1 MKNVSNYAD
10 LLVNVHNLLT
20 FPSNSVELRIF
31 NIYGNIFTHL
41 LDVAFHTDSRRGKE
55 EMIHLMVYES
65 TTFLLKVFSRSYI
78 LGAVLY
84 LMGIFFETVSV
95 TSKLPRPVV

>member
-31 NIYGNIFTHL
+31 NIYGNIYSKYREKNLIHANIIPMADKIS
-41 LDVAFHTDSRRGKE
+41 LDLFPT
-55 EMIHLMVYES
+55 L
-65 TTFLLKVFSRSYI
+65 FLK
-78 LGAVLY
+78 
-84 LMGIFFETVSV
+84 
-95 TSKLPRPVV
+95 

>member
-31 NIYGNIFTHL
+31 NIYGNRYTGTLFENTIL
-41 LDVAFHTDSRRGKE
+41 KLGVMMGQ
-55 EMIHLMVYES
+55 VYES
-65 TTFLLKVFSRSYI
+65 MK
-78 LGAVLY
+78 
-84 LMGIFFETVSV
+84 
-95 TSKLPRPVV
+95 

>member
-31 NIYGNIFTHL
+31 NIYGNSDTKLRRIGGARLNCMSPCFF
-41 LDVAFHTDSRRGKE
+41 VALIS
-55 EMIHLMVYES
+55 
-65 TTFLLKVFSRSYI
+65 
-78 LGAVLY
+78 
-84 LMGIFFETVSV
+84 
-95 TSKLPRPVV
+95 

>member
-31 NIYGNIFTHL
+31 NIYGNRSI
-41 LDVAFHTDSRRGKE
+41 KE
-55 EMIHLMVYES
+55 GLCRSMDCTTGLCMRMTLTLERMQHYIES
-65 TTFLLKVFSRSYI
+65 SY
-78 LGAVLY
+78 
-84 LMGIFFETVSV
+84 
-95 TSKLPRPVV
+95 PVVKLIG